1 MEKIVLMRLNK
12 NPDLIIL
19 DYYFVNNDQK
29 VMNGMEVFDKIKE
42 LKPDIPVI
50 MLSGQEKGEI
60 VLELARKGIDD
71 YIIKDNNLI
80 DNLNVAIG
88 ELFARTIIMIY
99 SDRESVATNSLHYNI
114 ILFQNKIICDCTFL
128 NCRCVVFDFEPG
140 PKSSFFCSLQQIFI
154 KCG

>member
-1 MEKIVLMRLNK
+1 MSTQKLIFIVDDDPFINMLVVKRFTSEGYKLESFLYGEECLNALGM

-19 DYYFVNNDQK
+19 DYFFVSNDRQ

-42 LKPDIPVI
+42 AKPDLPVI

-80 DNLNVAIG
+80 ENLHTAIT
-88 ELFARTIIMIY
+88 ELFSR
-99 SDRESVATNSLHYNI
+99 
-114 ILFQNKIICDCTFL
+114 Q
-128 NCRCVVFDFEPG
+128 
-140 PKSSFFCSLQQIFI
+140 
-154 KCG
+154 